1 MLIALFTILFL
12 SGGAG
17 TTALLDYIGDV
28 QDSVKTVMPE
38 GEQRTAALSTVKT
51 IKERTK
57 ARNKSV
63 GKLEKQMNKALND
76 HGIAD
81 ADLDAIWAE
90 YFRTV
95 REFNREVVDL
105 RFELKEY
112 VSREEWQAIF
122 ADGT

>member
-1 MLIALFTILFL
+1 MLIILFTILFL
-12 SGGAG
+12 GGAPKPF
-17 TTALLDYIGDV
+17 LDYIGDV

-51 IKERTK
+51 IEKRTK

-81 ADLDAIWAE
+81 ADIDAIWTE

-95 REFNREVVDL
+95 REFNRELIDL
-105 RFELKEY
+105 RFKLKEY